1 MTHLPQKP
9 RAAAVQTARHSPAAT
24 AADATPGPR
33 PAPSPLPA
41 AGQCGPWRLL
51 RIVGEG
57 ALAQVWLARPAD
69 AVSRPGAYALKL
81 LRKHWEDSPEA
92 VSTLRREALVGR
104 AVGSPRLAP
113 VLAAH
118 LAESPYYIVM
128 PWLAGVTLDT
138 LLARVRPGMAVALW
152 YARQVVEALDALHQ
166 AGWMHGDVKPANV
179 HVSPR
184 GHVTLLDLGFARQAD
199 ESGRGLAERPV
210 LGTPRYLAPEA
221 ARGTQADIR
230 ADLYSL
236 GVMLFEMLAGRP
248 PFDAADLGELVR
260 LHRQQT
266 ARGIRSLAPTAPLKL
281 DRLLRR
287 LLAKQPLRRP
297 QSPRELIDDLARL
310 EIELLDQ
317 RGPLVPW
324 QPVGTA
330 DPEEVE

>member
-1 MTHLPQKP
+1 
-9 RAAAVQTARHSPAAT
+9 
-24 AADATPGPR
+24 
-33 PAPSPLPA
+33 
-41 AGQCGPWRLL
+41 
-51 RIVGEG
+51 
-57 ALAQVWLARPAD
+57 VWLAQPAD

-81 LRKHWEDSPEA
+81 LRPHWEDSPEA
-92 VSTLRREALVGR
+92 VATLRREALVGR
-104 AVGSPRLAP
+104 TVSSPRLAP

-118 LAESPYYIVM
+118 VAEPPYYIVM

-138 LLARVRPGMAVALW
+138 LLPGRRMGMAVALW
-152 YARQVVEALDALHQ
+152 HARQVAEALDALHQ

-199 ESGRGLAERPV
+199 EPGRGLADRPV

-221 ARGTQADIR
+221 ARGTQADVR

-236 GVMLFEMLAGRP
+236 GVLLFEQLAGRP

-266 ARGIRSLAPTAPLKL
+266 ARGIRELVPAAPPAV

-287 LLAKQPLRRP
+287 LLAKQALRRP

-310 EIELLDQ
+310 EIELFDE
-317 RGPLVPW
+317 RAPL
-324 QPVGTA
+324 TA
-330 DPEEVE
+330 A